1 MIHCDEVLIV
11 GKLWRGRGEG
21 GCDWALR
28 SILLRSY
35 LGQNSQSESS
45 PPLHLHTQRK
55 VRSCGMSAASSVW
68 PEVAKCPE
76 GLELVLVLVGVAWCG
91 WPEPEPGDAVMVS
104 SSLHS
109 LSQL

>member
-1 MIHCDEVLIV
+1 
-11 GKLWRGRGEG
+11 
-21 GCDWALR
+21 
-28 SILLRSY
+28 
-35 LGQNSQSESS
+35 
-45 PPLHLHTQRK
+45 
-55 VRSCGMSAASSVW
+55 MSAASSVW

-76 GLELVLVLVGVAWCG
+76 VLELVLVLVGVAWCG